1 MLRLKDILKTSLK
14 RLLEVV
20 LSIYVFLFFL
30 PIIFVYSFSISLFLS
45 FFYLDFLTSLE
56 IQNIVFL
63 NIMLIYILK
72 HFFYITTYR
81 IIYFNM
87 LCYKKNVHIKINAI
101 LNKTNILQFFDGR
114 DHHLLTVSVEQQY
127 VRNPFVKIKYDRTII
142 TKIFVL
148 LIICICDFIN
158 KVQNILTELV

>member
-14 RLLEVV
+14 RLFEVCV
-20 LSIYVFLFFL
+20 VHLFFS
-30 PIIFVYSFSISLFLS
+30 IHSAYSFYFSFFI
-45 FFYLDFLTSLE
+45 FFYLNFLTTSLE

-72 HFFYITTYR
+72 HFFYIITYQ

-87 LCYKKNVHIKINAI
+87 LCYKKNVYIKINAI
-101 LNKTNILQFFDGR
+101 FNKTNILQFFDGR
-114 DHHLLTVSVEQQY
+114 DHHLLAVSVEQQY
-127 VRNPFVKIKYDRTII
+127 VRNSFVKNYDRTII

-148 LIICICDFIN
+148 LIICIWFN
-158 KVQNILTELV
+158 YMILLTR

>member
-14 RLLEVV
+14 RLLEVCV
-20 LSIYVFLFFL
+20 VHLFFSIL
-30 PIIFVYSFSISLFLS
+30 SVYSFYFSFFYL
-45 FFYLDFLTSLE
+45 FFYLDFLTTSLE

-101 LNKTNILQFFDGR
+101 LNKTNICR
-114 DHHLLTVSVEQQY
+114 
-127 VRNPFVKIKYDRTII
+127 
-142 TKIFVL
+142 
-148 LIICICDFIN
+148 
-158 KVQNILTELV
+158 